1 MELSLTLGM
10 VAGFLAM
17 FVKGLAAFGNTL
29 VFSPLMNFQSDTRLV
44 APVDLFM
51 TLPANG
57 YMAWKGRKDA
67 SLKIILPLVVLIYLG
82 LIPGA
87 FFLKVGDSQT
97 LKVLLGLAVVA
108 LGVEMLLR
116 ERAIAKH
123 GRKPSKPWVLAL
135 IGLFSG
141 VMCGLFGVGAFLTAY
156 LNRCTDSQSQF
167 RANFTCV
174 FFLENIARF
183 AIYSYNGIMTWASL
197 RFALLIAPASIAGF
211 ALGLLAA
218 KKVPE
223 KQAKTVVSVLL
234 VLTGLSLALQNI
246 GGLWAHLGF

>member
-123 GRKPSKPWVLAL
+123 GRKPSKPLGPGPHRPLLRRHVRPLRR
-135 IGLFSG
+135 GSLFDRLSKPLHRQPEPIPG
-141 VMCGLFGVGAFLTAY
+141 QLH
-156 LNRCTDSQSQF
+156 
-167 RANFTCV
+167 
-174 FFLENIARF
+174 
-183 AIYSYNGIMTWASL
+183 L
-197 RFALLIAPASIAGF
+197 R
-211 ALGLLAA
+211 
-218 KKVPE
+218 
-223 KQAKTVVSVLL
+223 VLL
-234 VLTGLSLALQNI
+234 REHRPLR
-246 GGLWAHLGF
+246 HL